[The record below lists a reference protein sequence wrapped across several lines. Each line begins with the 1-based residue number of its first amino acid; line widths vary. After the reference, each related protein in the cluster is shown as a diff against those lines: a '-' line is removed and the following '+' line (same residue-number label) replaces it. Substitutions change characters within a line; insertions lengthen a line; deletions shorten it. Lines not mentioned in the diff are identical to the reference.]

1 MDNTHSPPE
10 ENTTL
15 EGKQQEIDFLKAVCQ
30 EQTNKIFEYKNVCD
44 LLKEK
49 VDRLEPQLKGAIVS
63 DPYENPTIQEDQAHV
78 FFGS

>member
-49 VDRLEPQLKGAIVS
+49 VDRLEAQLKT
-63 DPYENPTIQEDQAHV
+63 YENPTIQEDPDTPDLH
-78 FFGS
+78 S

>member
-15 EGKQQEIDFLKAVCQ
+15 EGKQQEIDFLKAVCK
-30 EQTNKIFEYKNVCD
+30 EQTDKIFEYKNVCD

-49 VDRLEPQLKGAIVS
+49 VDRLEAQLTPN
-63 DPYENPTIQEDQAHV
+63 DPNPTIQEDPETPDLH
-78 FFGS
+78 S

>member
-49 VDRLEPQLKGAIVS
+49 VDRLEAQLKA
-63 DPYENPTIQEDQAHV
+63 YENPTIQEDPDTPDLHSQ
-78 FFGS
+78 